1 MGQRIAAVG
10 VEEESIAA
18 AVERKRS
25 RSESV
30 VLGEVVERADGDA
43 GSRRYDNR
51 VGKRRPSIFILRTF
65 AALNRLSDC
74 RAAHV

>member
-30 VLGEVVERADGDA
+30 VLGEVVERVTQGPVDMTTGWV
-43 GSRRYDNR
+43 N
-51 VGKRRPSIFILRTF
+51 VGRPFSFC
-65 AALNRLSDC
+65 ALSPP
-74 RAAHV
+74 